1 MNSCN
6 DHDLELNDFYFRET
20 DKYFRNLI
28 NYLSCDFERKQNAG
42 IQSSPDFVS
51 LMLQNSISEEE
62 GKDPNKERFF
72 TTIHAELPF

>member
-1 MNSCN
+1 MIN
-6 DHDLELNDFYFRET
+6 FYLRET
-20 DKYFRNLI
+20 DKYFRKLI

-62 GKDPNKERFF
+62 GKDPEKER
-72 TTIHAELPF
+72 ELAHGKLPLCDC